1 MDQVK
6 IAAGYGISVEKL
18 AQDHSLFLD
27 LCKLAQV
34 DLGATEDA
42 KVEYLFDSFVAFE
55 KSASAGGKDLFASNP
70 EVVLNHFNAF
80 LDKKAEDAKEEDKK
94 KEKDGDKDDTDKK
107 ASAYAQRIAAIA
119 ADEEYYAGLGK
130 IAAAAYLSE
139 LEEYATKEAKKDK
152 SPSVS
157 DMRQT
162 SLPGMEP
169 LKERAQNAVEDV
181 KGHAKAFMKNP
192 KKTIKGDI
200 AKASEGVASFLKNNP
215 NAKRNAGIAG
225 AAGLGL
231 AGAGAAAHHLMKGR
245 EASEEKKAYDLRA
258 AEYALDLTAKDGRFI
273 QEKVAA
279 ALQEQLNKAA
289 SEGDEVSPNVKAA
302 SAQDINLGLEERAWE
317 FLDAIGISRL
327 GRTDSPDD
335 DARRCNR
342 HLSPVIGRARSHH
355 ADHHHPCTGPQG
367 PSRPGTS
374 SRLQQGERGVCTGP

>member
-55 KSASAGGKDLFASNP
+55 KNASAGGKDLFASNP

-80 LDKKAEDAKEEDKK
+80 LDKKAEDAKEDKK

-139 LEEYATKEAKKDK
+139 LEEYAKEAAKKDK
-152 SPSVS
+152 GPSIN

-169 LKERAQNAVEDV
+169 LKERAQNAASDV
-181 KGHAKAFMKNP
+181 KDTAKAFVKNP
-192 KKTIKGDI
+192 KKTLSKGYES
-200 AKASEGVASFLKNNP
+200 AKGSVSEFLKSHP
-215 NAKRNAGIAG
+215 NTKRNVGIAG

-231 AGAGAAAHHLMKGR
+231 TGAALGAHHLMKKR

-258 AEYALDLTAKDGRFI
+258 AEYARDLLVQDGRFDAT
-273 QEKVAA
+273 KVAA
-279 ALQEQLNKAA
+279 ALQAELDKAA
-289 SEGDEVSPNVKAA
+289 MEGDDVSDDVKAA
-302 SAQDINLGLEERAWE
+302 SAQDVNLGLEERAWE
-317 FLDAIGISRL
+317 FLGAIGIGRL

-367 PSRPGTS
+367 PSWSGAS
-374 SRLQQGERGVCTGP
+374 SRL

>member
-6 IAAGYGISVEKL
+6 IAAGFGISTEKL
-18 AQDHSLFLD
+18 AQDHSLFTE
-27 LCKLAQV
+27 LCKVANV
-34 DLGATEDA
+34 DLSRISDDQA
-42 KVEYLFDSFVAFE
+42 EYLFSSLVQFE
-55 KSASAGGKDLFASNP
+55 KAASASGKDLFNSDLG
-70 EVVLNHFNAF
+70 VVLDHYNAF
-80 LDKKAEDAKEEDKK
+80 LEKKAEDAKEDKK
-94 KEKDGDKDDTDKK
+94 KDGDKDDTDKK

-139 LEEYATKEAKKDK
+139 LEEYAKEAAKKDK
-152 SPSVS
+152 GPSIN

-169 LKERAQNAVEDV
+169 LKERAQNAASDV
-181 KGHAKAFMKNP
+181 KDTAKAFVKNP
-192 KKTIKGDI
+192 KKTLSKGYES
-200 AKASEGVASFLKNNP
+200 AKGSVSEFLKSHP
-215 NAKRNAGIAG
+215 NTKRNVGIAG

-231 AGAGAAAHHLMKGR
+231 TGAALGAHHLMKKR

-258 AEYALDLTAKDGRFI
+258 AEYARDLLVQDGRFDAT
-273 QEKVAA
+273 KVAA
-279 ALQEQLNKAA
+279 ALQAELDKAA
-289 SEGDEVSPNVKAA
+289 MEGDDVSDDVKAA
-302 SAQDINLGLEERAWE
+302 SAQDVNLGLEERAWE
-317 FLDAIGISRL
+317 FLGAIGIGRL

-367 PSRPGTS
+367 PSWSGAS
-374 SRLQQGERGVCTGP
+374 SRL